1 MVTPDVSRGI
11 DTLRVNAG
19 VPFDGTLPPCL
30 HALFKVQNLENVNGK
45 NNITQNCSECNARLS
60 CGMGWGSYHSGA
72 IKVPQTLRS
81 IDIVRQVALQHAGGG
96 GGVAA
101 VHTDTRLFDADGEAF
116 GGARRKQWQ

>member
-1 MVTPDVSRGI
+1 MVKTTSHRI
-11 DTLRVNAG
+11 AG
-19 VPFDGTLPPCL
+19 RTR
-30 HALFKVQNLENVNGK
+30 
-45 NNITQNCSECNARLS
+45 SECNARLS
-60 CGMGWGSYHSGA
+60 RGMGWGSYHSGA

-96 GGVAA
+96 GVAA